1 MNVIVNTSKDWGIGK
16 NGNLLKYL
24 KPDMKMFRETT
35 SGGVVIMGRKT
46 LESFPNCQPLKNRV
60 NIVIS
65 ANPDFC
71 CEGAIVC
78 RSPEEA
84 LKAAGSYD
92 DEKVYIIGGGSI
104 YSRFLPYCK
113 AAIVT
118 RMELTAE
125 ADTYFP
131 NLDNDPNWELVWEGE
146 MQEYEGLRF
155 RFTRYENRC
164 VQEA

>member
-1 MNVIVNTSKDWGIGK
+1 MNLIVNTSKDWGIGK
-16 NGNLLKYL
+16 NGNLLKFL

-35 SGGVVIMGRKT
+35 TDGVVIMGRKT
-46 LESFPNCQPLKNRV
+46 LESFPNCRPLKNRV

-65 ANPDFC
+65 ANPDFR
-71 CEGAIVC
+71 CEGAVVC
-78 RSPEEA
+78 RSPGEA
-84 LKAAGSYD
+84 LRAAAEYD
-92 DEKVYIIGGGSI
+92 TDKVYVIGGGSI
-104 YSRFLPYCK
+104 YSWFLPYCK
-113 AAIVT
+113 TAIVT

-131 NLDNDPNWELVWEGE
+131 NLDKEANWELVWEGE
-146 MQEYEGLRF
+146 QQEYEGLRF